1 MSALSLK
8 TQVEEERKKK
18 VKVGIYFY
26 ALTVSGGNTSY
37 KMFRYKGM
45 NDNKPSNIFLFKKNL
60 RFYLSL

>member
-26 ALTVSGGNTSY
+26 ALTVSGGND
-37 KMFRYKGM
+37 K
-45 NDNKPSNIFLFKKNL
+45 L
-60 RFYLSL
+60 